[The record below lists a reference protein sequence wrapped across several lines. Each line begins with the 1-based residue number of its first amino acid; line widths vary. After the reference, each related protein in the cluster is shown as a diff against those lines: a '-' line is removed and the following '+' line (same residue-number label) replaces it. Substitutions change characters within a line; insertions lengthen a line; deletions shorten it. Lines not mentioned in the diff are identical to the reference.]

1 MMPMVGRKSEQQ
13 ATQLV
18 HAHLQ
23 FLRAVDSVQDVMVRA
38 ARDAREA
45 IARGDADAVYAVA
58 TVLRRM
64 VKAIEV
70 DEWLAQEVAK
80 GRDWAFVGELLVM
93 LNGAHAAESVKPN
106 GGLTGIAQFMAP
118 LRRRSD
124 TRAVMAE
131 GVRQSRHHRSR
142 HGRAWAEAPRRR
154 AAEGASLRPASAR
167 RHASPRHRSRGSPP
181 NAQQG
186 ASSSG
191 LDPTRLRGPLGRE
204 TCSAS
209 LAETLRDYEY
219 GRRQR

>member
-1 MMPMVGRKSEQQ
+1 MVGRKSKQQ

-106 GGLTGIAQFMAP
+106 GGLTGIAQFMALVARDRTP
-118 LRRRSD
+118 VQSWLKVYDDLATIEAAMVARGLRLPAGAPLKARLSDLLRPVVTRRRGIGLEALRRTPNKAHPVPVLIQHVCAGLSVERLAPPLWPKRCATTSTD
-124 TRAVMAE
+124 ADS
-131 GVRQSRHHRSR
+131 GSR
-142 HGRAWAEAPRRR
+142 
-154 AAEGASLRPASAR
+154 
-167 RHASPRHRSRGSPP
+167 
-181 NAQQG
+181 
-186 ASSSG
+186 
-191 LDPTRLRGPLGRE
+191 
-204 TCSAS
+204 
-209 LAETLRDYEY
+209 
-219 GRRQR
+219 